1 MLVKRVNFSS
11 ATTPFM
17 CQSAVEVELENLL
30 KEQEYNFW
38 RENTESSEE
47 SANADLENGYNFT
60 PESSTSS
67 TNNSSQNKDKTTT
80 KTKRPYRNPLRKIA
94 NGGVL
99 QYPIDLDTDLQDY
112 FEIQIFRYR
121 AAGGLPGIK
130 QGNQGHILCPIDF
143 LPPLIYPIHYA
154 NLCGS

>member
-1 MLVKRVNFSS
+1 MQFFLD
-11 ATTPFM
+11 
-17 CQSAVEVELENLL
+17 
-30 KEQEYNFW
+30 
-38 RENTESSEE
+38 NTESSEA
-47 SANADLENGYNFT
+47 SAIADEEYGYDYT

-80 KTKRPYRNPLRKIA
+80 KTRRPYRNPLRKIA

-130 QGNQGHILCPIDF
+130 QGNQGYEKDRVEKFKKVNKSFEQFELD
-143 LPPLIYPIHYA
+143 
-154 NLCGS
+154 